1 MTAVEPIAPPTPT
14 AEPDPHRWLVLAVVC
29 IATYAVLVDTSI
41 VNVALPTFVRELG
54 ATTTE
59 LKWIVDAYNLAFA
72 SLVLVGGSL
81 GDRFGRKTTLMVGLA
96 VFAIGNLAATTM
108 SSPGGLMAM
117 RAVMGV
123 GAALVFPAT
132 LSIITNVFRDRN
144 ERAKAIGL
152 WGAMTGLG
160 VASAPIIGGWVIEQ
174 GSWRWVFAVVVPI
187 AVVAFALTAWRV
199 PQSSDPST
207 PPLDLVGLGTSI
219 IALAALVTAIIQGPD
234 WGWTS
239 TGVLGLFAVALV
251 VGTAFVA
258 WELRHSDP
266 MLDVSLFGNL
276 RFTAASGSVTFA
288 FFALFGFIFLITQY
302 FQFVRGYGPFE
313 SGLRVIPVAVAIAVT
328 SITGTRLAV
337 RFGNKAVVAGGLLSM
352 SMAFAWIGF
361 SDADMAYGQ
370 IVGQMILLGGGL
382 GLTSAPATEAIM
394 GVVPPDK
401 AGQGSAVNDA
411 TREVGGTLGVAV
423 IGSVF
428 ASVYAATLVDRPGW
442 DQVPGETLGLAED
455 GIGLALGVVEQTASQ
470 ADPEAASLLRDG
482 AVQAFMDGLHA
493 GCFVAAGVTL
503 VASGLV
509 LALLPARPE
518 STALDHV
525 PQNVR

>member
-1 MTAVEPIAPPTPT
+1 MTAVEPLAPSGHTT
-14 AEPDPHRWLVLAVVC
+14 APAANRWLVLTVVC

-41 VNVALPTFVRELG
+41 VNVALPTLVRELG

-81 GDRFGRKTTLMVGLA
+81 GDRFGRRTTLLVGLA

-108 SSPGGLMAM
+108 DSPGGLMAM

-132 LSIITNVFRDRN
+132 LSIITNVFSDRA

-174 GSWRWVFAVVVPI
+174 GSWRWVFAVVVPV
-187 AVVAFALTAWRV
+187 AVVALVLAAWKV
-199 PQSSDPST
+199 PQSSDPDT
-207 PPLDLVGLGTSI
+207 PPLDVLGLVLSI
-219 IALAALVTAIIQGPD
+219 VALASLVTAIIQGPD

-239 TGVLGLFAVALV
+239 SGVLGLFAVAAV
-251 VGTAFVA
+251 VGAGFVA
-258 WELRHSDP
+258 WELRHANP

-302 FQFVRGYGPFE
+302 FQFVRGYSPFE
-313 SGLRVIPVAVAIAVT
+313 SGLRVIPVAVSIAVA
-328 SITGTRLAV
+328 SITGTRFAV
-337 RFGNKAVVAGGLLSM
+337 RFGNKAVVAGGLLAM
-352 SMAFAWIGF
+352 STAFAWIAI
-361 SDADMAYGQ
+361 SDADMSYLQ
-370 IVGQMILLGGGL
+370 IVGQMIFLGGGL

-394 GVVPPDK
+394 GVVPPNK

-428 ASVYAATLVDRPGW
+428 ASVYSATLADRPGW
-442 DQVPGETLGLAED
+442 DQVPPDALAMAED
-455 GIGLALGVVEQTASQ
+455 GIGLAFGVVERAAGQ
-470 ADPEAASLLRDG
+470 AGADAATVLADG
-482 AVQAFMDGLHA
+482 AVQSFMDGLHA
-493 GCFVAAGVTL
+493 GCFVAAGVTF
-503 VASGLV
+503 VASILV
-509 LALLPARPE
+509 LVFLPARP
-518 STALDHV
+518 AVDQV

>member
-1 MTAVEPIAPPTPT
+1 VTVTIPIDDTSSTSPS
-14 AEPDPHRWLVLAVVC
+14 PHRWLVLGVVC
-29 IATYAVLVDTSI
+29 VATYAVLVDTSI
-41 VNVALPTFVRELG
+41 VNVALPTLVRELD

-81 GDRFGRKTTLMVGLA
+81 GDRFGRKTTLLVGLA
-96 VFAIGNLAATTM
+96 VFALGNLAATTM
-108 SSPGGLMAM
+108 NSPEGLMAM
-117 RAVMGV
+117 RAVMGI

-132 LSIITNVFRDRN
+132 LSIITNVFTDRS

-187 AVVAFALTAWRV
+187 AVVAFVLTALRV
-199 PQSSDPST
+199 PQSNDPDT
-207 PPLDLVGLGTSI
+207 PPLDLVGLGLSI
-219 IALAALVTAIIQGPD
+219 VALGTLVTAIIQGPE
-234 WGWTS
+234 WGWT
-239 TGVLGLFAVALV
+239 TEGTLGLFAVALV
-251 VGTAFVA
+251 TGAVFVA
-258 WELRHSDP
+258 WELRHPDP

-302 FQFVRGYGPFE
+302 FQFVLGYSPFE
-313 SGLRVIPVAVAIAVT
+313 SGLRVIPVAVSIAIA

-352 SMAFAWIGF
+352 SIGFAWVSTASPVTPYAEI
-361 SDADMAYGQ
+361 
-370 IVGQMILLGGGL
+370 IGQMIFLGL
-382 GLTSAPATEAIM
+382 GLGFTSAPATEAIM
-394 GVVPPDK
+394 GVVPANK

-428 ASVYAATLVDRPGW
+428 ASVYSSALVGKPGW
-442 DQVPGETLGLAED
+442 DQVPPEALERAED
-455 GIGLALGVVEQTASQ
+455 GIGLALGVVDAAAGQVGADTA
-470 ADPEAASLLRDG
+470 AVLADG
-482 AVQAFMDGLHA
+482 ALQSFMDGLQA
-493 GCFVAAGVTL
+493 GCLVASGVTL
-503 VASGLV
+503 VGSLMALV
-509 LALLPARPE
+509 LLPARP
-518 STALDHV
+518 ALVHDIA
-525 PQNVR
+525 

>member
-1 MTAVEPIAPPTPT
+1 MTAVETPP
-14 AEPDPHRWLVLAVVC
+14 AAHHPDEVSPHRWLVLTVVC

-81 GDRFGRKTTLMVGLA
+81 GDRFGRKTTLLVGLA
-96 VFAIGNLAATTM
+96 VFALGNLAATTM
-108 SSPGGLMAM
+108 ESPGGLMAM

-132 LSIITNVFRDRN
+132 LSIITNVFRDRA
-144 ERAKAIGL
+144 ERAQAIGL

-187 AVVAFALTAWRV
+187 AVAAFALTAWRV
-199 PQSSDPST
+199 PQSSDPAT
-207 PPLDLVGLGTSI
+207 PPLDLVGLVTSI

-239 TGVLGLFAVALV
+239 PGVLGLFALAAV
-251 VGTAFVA
+251 VGAAFAA
-258 WELRHSDP
+258 WELHHRDP

-276 RFTAASGSVTFA
+276 RFTAASASVTFA
-288 FFALFGFIFLITQY
+288 FFALFGFVFLITQY

-313 SGLRVIPVAVAIAVT
+313 AGLRVIPVAVAIAVT
-328 SITGTRLAV
+328 SVTGTRLAV
-337 RFGNKAVVAGGLLSM
+337 RFGNKAVVAAGLFSM
-352 SMAFAWIGF
+352 SVAFAWIGV
-361 SDADMAYGQ
+361 SAADMSYAQ
-370 IVGQMILLGGGL
+370 IVGQMFLLGGGL

-428 ASVYAATLVDRPGW
+428 ASVYASSLVDRPAWGALPA
-442 DQVPGETLGLAED
+442 DTLALAED
-455 GIGLALGVVEQTASQ
+455 GIGLALGVVEQTASEVG
-470 ADPEAASLLRDG
+470 PEVANALGDG

-503 VASGLV
+503 VGSALV
-509 LALLPARPE
+509 LALLPARPDV
-518 STALDHV
+518 AQV